1 MSFKQNE
8 KNTKNKKEPTNTSP
22 NKNTNNEVKEEH
34 KDTDI
39 FQTTYEKVLSI
50 INTVKD
56 FIKKTANSPQKLVDD
71 LEWVI
76 KVITNQSLYKYEVNK
91 EKIMKKN
98 SDYNRFINFVT
109 KYNEEVIEMNKK
121 HILVSSLLNIGKKED
136 IVVKPSLCLR
146 KVLPDEMKNMDFQKE
161 KEKKERKK
169 NSIKLIGNII
179 LNL

>member
-8 KNTKNKKEPTNTSP
+8 KNTKNKKETTNTSP
-22 NKNTNNEVKEEH
+22 SKNTNNEVKEEH

-146 KVLPDEMKNMDFQKE
+146 T
-161 KEKKERKK
+161 EKK
-169 NSIKLIGNII
+169 
-179 LNL
+179 